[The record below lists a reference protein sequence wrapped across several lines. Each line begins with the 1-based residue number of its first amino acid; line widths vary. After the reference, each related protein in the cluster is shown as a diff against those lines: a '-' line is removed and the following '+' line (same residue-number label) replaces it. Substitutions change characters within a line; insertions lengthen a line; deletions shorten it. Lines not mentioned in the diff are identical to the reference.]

1 MTAKIMELAPISRP
15 TTLKAHVYGLLRE
28 AIVSGKYKPGSRLN
42 ESQLARELNIS
53 RIPIREALM
62 QLHEHGLVM
71 NHERRGMFVTELED
85 VEVQQINGL
94 RVVLEAEAIRLC
106 RARMTRQL
114 AAKLT
119 ALVEQMEKTS
129 DTNEIDMANVDME
142 FHRTVWKATGNP
154 YLAKTMESL
163 TTVLF
168 AHTALENVSHEDAH
182 WRLNHHREL
191 LDVILGKSDLTAEE
205 AVIRHLRMHYPDPAQ
220 YSSFSVANQ
229 ADVAALAAPAVKLAQ
244 GAGKSPVKRPKN
256 LKA

>member
-1 MTAKIMELAPISRP
+1 MTAKIMELAPIARP
-15 TTLKAHVYGLLRE
+15 TTLKAHVYALLRE
-28 AIVSGKYKPGSRLN
+28 AIVSGKYRPGQRLN

-85 VEVQQINGL
+85 DEVQQINGL

-119 ALVEQMEKTS
+119 ALVDKMEES
-129 DTNEIDMANVDME
+129 NESNEIEMANVDME

-154 YLAKTMESL
+154 
-163 TTVLF
+163 
-168 AHTALENVSHEDAH
+168 
-182 WRLNHHREL
+182 
-191 LDVILGKSDLTAEE
+191 
-205 AVIRHLRMHYPDPAQ
+205 
-220 YSSFSVANQ
+220 
-229 ADVAALAAPAVKLAQ
+229 
-244 GAGKSPVKRPKN
+244 
-256 LKA
+256 